1 MSARHDR
8 PLRVLLLADA
18 ERMPL
23 VAPVVRDLGHIA
35 TCELVSQPELDVAN
49 ADADVAIVA
58 IGSGSARTL
67 PLVERAATTASCPV
81 VVCLTEADEAFVRST
96 VDNGVLTCV
105 VGRRPATWRKAIE
118 LALRPFADYQHLLE
132 GLRRR
137 AVIERA
143 KGVLMERLGAREE
156 SAFELIRME
165 ARSTNRRAV
174 DVAQAF
180 LDGDPAL
187 SGTGRHRT
195 ETRSARHVPAS
206 RGRV

>member
-1 MSARHDR
+1 VSARHDR
-8 PLRVLLLADA
+8 PLRVFLLADA
-18 ERMPL
+18 ERMAL
-23 VAPVVRDLGHIA
+23 VAPVVRDLGHVA
-35 TCELVSQPELDVAN
+35 TCDLLLQPELDVAN

-67 PLVERAATTASCPV
+67 PVVERAATTAPCPV
-81 VVCLTEADEAFVRST
+81 VVCLAEADEAFIGST
-96 VDNGVLTCV
+96 ADNGVLTCV
-105 VGRRPATWRKAIE
+105 VGRRPDTWRKVIE

-187 SGTGRHRT
+187 SGTGRRRT
-195 ETRSARHVPAS
+195 EARWARRAPAS
-206 RGRV
+206 GGRV